1 MMSKKTLGLITLV
14 FVVLLRP
21 QWAAAQSPYQPYL
34 LVTATG
40 LRVTIQWTPIAG
52 AHGYNI
58 QVGTAPGAANIGS
71 VVIPSSLPTHV
82 VVDAPPGT
90 YYLRV
95 RAYAGSIAGPFSN
108 EASITVGAS
117 CAPPPP
123 PAAGAVVSGSNV
135 TIGWGAV
142 PNTLAYR
149 VEFGRTPG
157 AVEHAQNLLPNTT
170 SFTQHVPLAGTFYA
184 RVLAGNACGIATSNE
199 VAFTI
204 AGGSGPRT
212 PDPPPGGR
220 LPMPGYGPA
229 VAQAVA
235 AAFPG
240 DLQNSCVEFG
250 GNNIWLFRL
259 VQALRQYDSRWG
271 LNWKRQVFGDMS
283 QDIVTYNYG
292 AGPDEDSRNVY
303 GIDVIV
309 GHCGPRPGWNW
320 HDVTDP
326 NGAGARWTLLPYLH
340 AGFPP

>member
-1 MMSKKTLGLITLV
+1 MKSIKTVGLASLMLAILLG
-14 FVVLLRP
+14 P
-21 QWAAAQSPYQPYL
+21 QPAAAQAPYQPFL
-34 LVTATG
+34 NVTAVG
-40 LRVTIQWTPIAG
+40 SRVTIQWTPIAG
-52 AHGYNI
+52 AQGYHF
-58 QVGTAPGAANIGS
+58 QVGTAPGATNIGS
-71 VVIPSSLPTHV
+71 INVPNSMTFA
-82 VVDAPPGT
+82 VVDAPPGV
-90 YYLRV
+90 YFLRV
-95 RAYAGSIAGPFSN
+95 RAFAGTLSGPFSN
-108 EASITVGAS
+108 EASIAVGGS
-117 CAPPPP
+117 CVP
-123 PAAGAVVSGSNV
+123 PAAPAASSFVSGSNV
-135 TIGWGAV
+135 TISWGAV
-142 PNTLAYR
+142 SNVLGYR
-149 VEFGRTPG
+149 VEFGRSPG
-157 AVEHAQNLLPNTT
+157 AVEAVQNVLPNVT
-170 SFTQHVPLAGTFYA
+170 SFTGSVPISGTFYA
-184 RVLAGNACGIATSNE
+184 RVLAGNSCGISTGNE

-240 DLQNSCVEFG
+240 DLQRSCVEAG

-259 VQALRQYDSRWG
+259 VQALRQHDSRWG

-292 AGPDEDSRNVY
+292 AGPDEDTRNVY

-309 GHCGPRPGWNW
+309 GHCGPNPGWNW

-326 NGAGARWTLLPYLH
+326 NGAGARWTLLPYLA